1 MSEATDEDVEEEI
14 EADEDAADTET
25 EPEDDRPG
33 IDDEE
38 TADLDAIREEIAAET
53 APSPTADGED
63 DADTSD
69 EEDAAAAESDGSE
82 PGDGEDT
89 VGDFYV
95 DTLVSTS
102 NMLIEQHGREGAE
115 PIDGGMLRQM
125 GVDDAVD
132 ELLAENGQP
141 DMPPEQQVLLGTC
154 VFGVAVLAT
163 RTTVFD
169 QALENS
175 DLDLLD

>member
-1 MSEATDEDVEEEI
+1 MSAADSEEI
-14 EADEDAADTET
+14 DKDADTSEDATAEQT
-25 EPEDDRPG
+25 EPDDDRPS

-38 TADLDAIREEIAAET
+38 TADLDAIREEVAAET
-53 APSPTADGED
+53 APDQDDGDDEPEASEGEADTAATD
-63 DADTSD
+63 DAT
-69 EEDAAAAESDGSE
+69 SE
-82 PGDGEDT
+82 PAGEDT

-102 NMLIEQHGREGAE
+102 NLLIEEHGREGASE
-115 PIDGGMLRQM
+115 IDDGMLRQM

-141 DMPPEQQVLLGTC
+141 DMPPEQQVLLGTA
-154 VFGVAVLAT
+154 VFGIAVLAT

-175 DLDLLD
+175 DLDLPD

>member
-1 MSEATDEDVEEEI
+1 MSAADAEEDDVEASEDVAEEQ
-14 EADEDAADTET
+14 A

-33 IDDEE
+33 IDEEE
-38 TADLDAIREEIAAET
+38 TADLDAIREEVAAET
-53 APSPTADGED
+53 APSPTEDGED
-63 DADTSD
+63 DGDTSGD
-69 EEDAAAAESDGSE
+69 EDTAAAETDSSE
-82 PGDGEDT
+82 PVDGEDT

-102 NMLIEQHGREGAE
+102 NMLIEQHGREGAD
-115 PIDGGMLRQM
+115 PIDGGFLRQM

-132 ELLAENGQP
+132 EMLAENGQP

-154 VFGVAVLAT
+154 MFGVAVLAT
-163 RTTVFD
+163 RTTIFD

-175 DLDLLD
+175 DLDLFN

>member
-1 MSEATDEDVEEEI
+1 MSAAAEEDVEEEEEI
-14 EADEDAADTET
+14 EASEEAAEEQA

-33 IDDEE
+33 IDGEE
-38 TADLDAIREEIAAET
+38 TADLDAIREEVAEET
-53 APSPTADGED
+53 APSPTDADGDSSDDETD
-63 DADTSD
+63 DAVES
-69 EEDAAAAESDGSE
+69 EDSE
-82 PGDGEDT
+82 AVAGEDT

-102 NMLIEQHGREGAE
+102 NMLIEQHGREGAD

-125 GVDDAVD
+125 GVDEAVD

>member
-1 MSEATDEDVEEEI
+1 MSETAEEERD
-14 EADEDAADTET
+14 ADEEAANSEA

-33 IDDEE
+33 IDGEE
-38 TADLDAIREEIAAET
+38 TADLDAIREEVAEET
-53 APSPTADGED
+53 APSPTEDTTD
-63 DADTSD
+63 DADS
-69 EEDAAAAESDGSE
+69 EADAAATESDGSDTVE
-82 PGDGEDT
+82 SEDT

-102 NMLIEQHGREGAE
+102 NMLIEQHGREGAD

-125 GVDDAVD
+125 GVDEAVD